1 MNTRRIAGLQLKNNI
16 KNHFNNMPLNVL
28 DYVKQCCIDI
38 IESPQPSIAKTVSSV
53 IAAIVRRGQVHNW
66 TQVILLLIEKLNAQ
80 QPTIILHVIIDKTFY
95 SRLFFFLTC
104 FDLDGI

>member
-1 MNTRRIAGLQLKNNI
+1 
-16 KNHFNNMPLNVL
+16 MPLNVL

-95 SRLFFFLTC
+95 SRLFFF
-104 FDLDGI
+104 